1 MLSVYKASAGSG
13 KTFTL
18 AYEFI
23 KMLLGRKPEGSEKY
37 GIDRRSRDRHRRL
50 LAITF
55 TNKATDEMKRRILH
69 ELAVLAGCE
78 PAYNTQGPYME
89 MLTRDLGTT
98 PDVIAAEARRAL
110 EELLFDYS
118 SFNISTID
126 SFFQSILRTFAREAE
141 LAGNYEVDLDD
152 TAAVT
157 GAVAETFR
165 SIGENDERK
174 TLEWMTQIMLA
185 KARAGEAV
193 DLFNRSSTVFSE
205 LVKFISTLSGE
216 TYMAHAAAMEEYFHE
231 PGRLDR
237 FYRAVAER
245 RRKLIGEI
253 SAKARNAV
261 ALLENAGGA
270 NTNLVKKLQEWST
283 VTASSPLPK
292 DGSTVPKVAA
302 DVSAAFT
309 AKFKKNANDP
319 AVASGVADACQA
331 ITEGTPQLNML
342 RILSGNLH
350 FMGLAGAVA
359 ARIETFRRENNTL
372 LLSDTNSL
380 LRRIIGDD
388 ETPFVYERMGIWID
402 HYLIDEFQD
411 TSRLQWENLR
421 PLVAEGLS
429 TDKDSLIIGDEKQC
443 IYRFRN
449 SDPELLTSGVSR
461 DLPDRTTVK
470 GAGPG
475 ENTNWRSSRTVVEF
489 NNALFTY
496 WARKA
501 GFGDT
506 YANVEQLVSPAHT
519 GHQGYVDIRRIAD
532 RKDAMDHMCDEITRQ
547 LSSGYKPKDI
557 AVLTRNRSE
566 GAEAISAMLARIASD
581 PQWKNVRI
589 ISDDAI
595 TLGSSPAIRQVIC
608 AMRRMLL
615 ARLSADRKA
624 DNTGKRK
631 LNHTLG
637 QELRARLAN
646 RFEHHTAAGMSG
658 SDALRKAVVE
668 MRDIDSID
676 ETDDFGV
683 DLWEMRCPSLPTL
696 VARLIDRCISPTMY
710 AREQAYLSALI
721 DTVNDFAERGTGDL
735 QGFLDWWDESGRH
748 TPLAAPQD
756 DNALRVMTIHK
767 SKGLEFHCVHIP
779 VASWD
784 ISKLPGCEWFVTPE
798 VPGIDPEVIPPV
810 IAVRPVKAMTETP
823 FADQYERLCREQLLD
838 EINVA
843 YVAFTRAVD
852 ELIVTYSS
860 TRSGWLGE
868 LIEEALNVLPEDAPE
883 EPENPGAAE
892 RIWRSGRPTT
902 PHKERVSLPTALD
915 PTMSE
920 PMSKG
925 RAAALRPRLWE
936 DIKID
941 SDAVA
946 GESARRRGIMM
957 HDILAGV
964 RSSADLHRAVRR
976 MVRRRAVPLSIA
988 ESIETHL
995 AELIAS
1001 QAHRGWFDGYRSILT
1016 ERAIASGEID
1026 SYGNAVRT
1034 RPDRIVWTCDGY
1046 VDVIDYKTGEERDSA
1061 YSRQVKG
1068 YMRSMRSL
1076 GYTNIRGFIWYLDTN
1091 TVRQVSLTSGDV

>member
-23 KMLLGRKPEGSEKY
+23 KMLLGRKPEGSDTY
-37 GIDRRSRDRHRRL
+37 SVDRRSRDRHRRL

-55 TNKATDEMKRRILH
+55 TNKATDEMKRRIVH

-78 PAYNTQGPYME
+78 PAYKTPGPYME
-89 MLTRDLGTT
+89 MLTRDLHTT
-98 PDVIAAEARRAL
+98 PDVIASEARRAL

-157 GAVAETFR
+157 GAVADTFR
-165 SIGENDERK
+165 SIGDTDQRK
-174 TLEWMTQIMLA
+174 TLEWMTQIMLS

-216 TYMAHAAAMEEYFHE
+216 TYMAHSAAMEDYFSD

-237 FYRAVAER
+237 FYHQVAER
-245 RRKLIGEI
+245 RKQLTEDIA
-253 SAKARNAV
+253 AKASKAV
-261 ALLENAGGA
+261 SLLENAGGA
-270 NTNLVKKLQEWST
+270 NTNLLRKLKEWAA
-283 VTASSPLPK
+283 VTPSSGLPK
-292 DGSTVPKVAA
+292 DGATVPKVAA

-309 AKFKKNANDP
+309 AKFKKNADDP
-319 AVASGVADACQA
+319 AVATGIKEACEA
-331 ITEGTPQLNML
+331 ITDGTPQLNML

-350 FMGLAGAVA
+350 FMGLAGAVS
-359 ARIETFRRENNTL
+359 ARIEDFRRENNTL

-421 PLVAEGLS
+421 PLVAEGLA

-449 SDPELLTSGVSR
+449 SDPDLLTTGVSR
-461 DLPDRTTVK
+461 DLPDRTSVK

-475 ENTNWRSSRTVVEF
+475 ENTNWRSSKTVVEF
-489 NNALFTY
+489 NNALFSY

-501 GFGDT
+501 GFEEI
-506 YANVEQLVSPAHT
+506 YANVEQLVSAAHSDHT
-519 GHQGYVDIRRIAD
+519 GYVDIRHIPDRAD
-532 RKDAMDHMCDEITRQ
+532 ALDHMCDEITRQ
-547 LSSGYKPKDI
+547 LVAGYKPKDI

-566 GAEAISAMLARIASD
+566 GAEAISTILARTASD
-581 PQWKNVRI
+581 PRWKNVHI

-595 TLGSSPAIRQVIC
+595 TLGSSPAIRQVIS

-615 ARLSADRKA
+615 ARLSSDRKA
-624 DNTGKRK
+624 DNADKRK

-646 RFEHHTAAGMSG
+646 RFEHHTAAGLPG
-658 SDALRKAVVE
+658 SEALRAAVIE
-668 MRDIDSID
+668 MRDIDALD
-676 ETDDFGV
+676 ETDDPAA
-683 DLWEMRCPSLPTL
+683 DMWEMKCVSLPTL
-696 VARLIDRCISPTMY
+696 VARIIDRCITPSLY
-710 AREQAYLSALI
+710 AREQAYLSALT
-721 DTVNDFAERGTGDL
+721 DSVNDFAERGMGDL
-735 QGFLDWWDESGRH
+735 QGFLSWWDESGRL

-767 SKGLEFHCVHIP
+767 SKGLEFRCVHIP
-779 VASWD
+779 AASWD
-784 ISKLPGCEWFVTPE
+784 ISKLPGYEWFVTPE
-798 VPGIDPEVIPPV
+798 IAGIDKETIPPV
-810 IAVRPVKAMTETP
+810 IAVRPVKAMAETP
-823 FADQYERLCREQLLD
+823 FAEQYARLCREQLLD
-838 EINVA
+838 EMNVA
-843 YVAFTRAVD
+843 YVAFTRAID
-852 ELIVTYSS
+852 ELTVSYSS
-860 TRSGWLGE
+860 TRTGWLGE
-868 LIEEALNVLPEDAPE
+868 LLDDALRELPEEAPTLPGDA
-883 EPENPGAAE
+883 GKAE
-892 RIWRSGRPTT
+892 RIWRAGSPTT
-902 PHKERVSLPTALD
+902 PRKERASLPTALD
-915 PTMSE
+915 PSVSE

-925 RAAALRPRLWE
+925 RGAALRRRLWD
-936 DIKID
+936 DIKVD
-941 SDAVA
+941 PDAVA
-946 GESARRRGIMM
+946 GESARRRGRMM

-976 MVRRRAVPLSIA
+976 LVRRRAVPLSVA
-988 ESIETHL
+988 ESLEAHL

-1016 ERAIASGEID
+1016 ERAIASGQID
-1026 SYGNAVRT
+1026 NYGNAIRT
-1034 RPDRIVWTCDGY
+1034 RPDRIVWTADGY

-1061 YSRQVKG
+1061 YGRQVKD
-1068 YMRSMRSL
+1068 YMRSIRSL

-1091 TVRQVSLTSGDV
+1091 TVRQVSLTSGDD